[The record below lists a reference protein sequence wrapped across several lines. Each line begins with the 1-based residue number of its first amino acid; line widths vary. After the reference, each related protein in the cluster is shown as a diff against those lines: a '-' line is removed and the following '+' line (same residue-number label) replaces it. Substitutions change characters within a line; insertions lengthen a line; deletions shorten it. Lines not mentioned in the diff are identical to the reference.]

1 MSALAVWRRRRS
13 YRLGAT
19 AFSAALVVALGGCVG
34 DPPGPAPSTASAQAA
49 TELLESRIQHFM
61 DGGATS
67 VVVQLRWQDG
77 ESSKAYG
84 VRNLD
89 TKDPAKP
96 QDRVSVASITKSMV
110 AVSVLKLVDQGLVGI
125 EDPVNNVLES
135 FRTTLRPPGPI
146 TVRQL
151 LNHTS
156 GMPDVADSE
165 FAAGPPKQVANT
177 PLNIQRGLELTATLP
192 WEPKNVGRFA
202 YSNSN
207 YLALGQLIE
216 KLRERPIADVLKED
230 IFGPLGLTHTSL
242 SEPDRAAPDNIHAYI
257 IDGGE
262 RIDVTQPEVFVGS
275 PQGGVVSTAQD
286 VNTFYRELL
295 RGHLLSPASL
305 EEMKKKTG
313 STDYGLGLALFPDTC
328 SGGFRYGHAG
338 LTFGSVSISITSAD
352 GGNQITMTMAL
363 PPLPWQDAATARRI
377 DLLQTQM
384 QSAAQE
390 TLDRLCQYTD

>member
-1 MSALAVWRRRRS
+1 MSALAAWRRRRS
-13 YRLGAT
+13 YQPAAIAFT
-19 AFSAALVVALGGCVG
+19 AAVVLAVGGCVAN
-34 DPPGPAPSTASAQAA
+34 PPGPAPSTSSVQAA

-67 VVVQLRWQDG
+67 VVMQLRWQDG
-77 ESSKAYG
+77 EFSKAYG

-96 QDRVSVASITKSMV
+96 HDRVSVASITKSMV
-110 AVSVLKLVDQGLVGI
+110 AVSVLKLVDQGLIGI

-135 FRTTLRPPGPI
+135 FQTTLRPPGPI

-165 FAAGPPKQVANT
+165 FAKGPPKQVANT
-177 PLNIQRGLELTATLP
+177 RFTIQRGLELTATLP
-192 WEPKNVGRFA
+192 WEAKNVGRYS

-207 YLALGQLIE
+207 YVALGQLIE
-216 KLRERPIADVLKED
+216 KLRGRPVAEVLKD
-230 IFGPLGLTHTSL
+230 DTFGPLGLSHTSL

-275 PQGGVVSTAQD
+275 PEGGVISTVQD

-295 RGHLLSPASL
+295 RGKLLSATSL

-313 STDYGLGLALFPDTC
+313 SNEYGLGLTRFPDKC
-328 SGGFRYGHAG
+328 SGDIRYGHAG
-338 LTFGSVSISITSAD
+338 FTFGSISISIAGAD

-363 PPLPWQDAATARRI
+363 PPLPWQDPATARRI

-384 QSAAQE
+384 QAAAQE
-390 TLDRLCQYTD
+390 TLDRLCQ